1 MSPDQVALLA
11 RIEAFDIDGA
21 TAPALPFAARLA
33 RENGWSRPYAEQ
45 VIREYKRYVF
55 LSATSTEPVCPSE
68 DVDAAW
74 HLHLTYTRSYWQR
87 FCHDVLGRQLH
98 HDPTKGGPAEADK
111 HLKMYARTLAAYR
124 EAFGHEPPAEIWPSA
139 EVRFGDDLKHRMVNT
154 SRNWVIPKQPI
165 KRVVQV
171 AAAFLVMAFLVPG
184 CDGGPNP
191 FNLVGADFLLF
202 LIPMMIAAVC
212 VGRVIRSTMRRPDP
226 YPGDDTL
233 EWDWERTAFLAGG
246 SARLTTAAIARLVK
260 AEAIRVSGDKLE
272 RSQPGEGLTLVEQA
286 VLNCTPIAK
295 SNLKPVVAAVEASYA
310 TTAAKLE
317 EDGFLVPKSRQVGLG
332 CGALLPLL
340 LVIVCFA
347 MPRLLMGMENG
358 KPVEYLLVTIIFG
371 GFVGVIG
378 ASVGQSRLTRR
389 GQNLLVMQR
398 TRHSK
403 LQTGATEDI
412 AMGVALFGT
421 TALVGSGISELQT
434 WYPRQTNTST
444 GCGSGCGTSSG
455 DGGGDGGGGGGGD
468 GGGGGGC
475 GGCGGGGGD

>member
-1 MSPDQVALLA
+1 MSPDRATLLA
-11 RIEAFDIDGA
+11 QIEAFDIDGP
-21 TAPALPFAARLA
+21 TTPSLPFAARLA
-33 RENGWSRPYAEQ
+33 RENGWSGPYAEQ

-74 HLHLTYTRSYWQR
+74 HLHLTYTRSYWKR
-87 FCHDVLGRQLH
+87 FCSDVLGRQLH

-111 HLKMYARTLAAYR
+111 HLRMYARTLAAYR
-124 EAFGHEPPAEIWPSA
+124 ETFGHEPPADIWPAA

-154 SRNWVIPKQPI
+154 ARNWVIPKQPV
-165 KRVVQV
+165 KRVVQI
-171 AAAFLVMAFLVPG
+171 AAAFLVMAILVPG

-191 FNLVGADFLLF
+191 FNLVGTDFLFF

-260 AEAIRVSGDKLE
+260 SGAIRVESDNLVRG
-272 RSQPGEGLTLVEQA
+272 QPEGALTTVENA
-286 VLNCTPIAK
+286 VLNCAPIAK

-310 TTAAKLE
+310 TTAAKME
-317 EDGFLVPKSRQVGLG
+317 EDGFLVPKARQVGLG
-332 CGALLPLL
+332 CASLIPLV
-340 LVIVCFA
+340 LVIAFLA
-347 MPRLLMGMENG
+347 IPRLFMGMGNG
-358 KPVEYLLVTIIFG
+358 KPVEYLIATMIFG
-371 GFVGVIG
+371 GIAGAIAVFVGQ
-378 ASVGQSRLTRR
+378 ARLTRR
-389 GQNLLVMQR
+389 GQNLLVVQKAR
-398 TRHSK
+398 NSK
-403 LQTGATEDI
+403 LQTGAAGDI

-421 TALVGSGISELQT
+421 AALVGSEIAFLQT
-434 WYPRQTNTST
+434 WYPRTTNTDS

-455 DGGGDGGGGGGGD
+455 DGGGGGGD